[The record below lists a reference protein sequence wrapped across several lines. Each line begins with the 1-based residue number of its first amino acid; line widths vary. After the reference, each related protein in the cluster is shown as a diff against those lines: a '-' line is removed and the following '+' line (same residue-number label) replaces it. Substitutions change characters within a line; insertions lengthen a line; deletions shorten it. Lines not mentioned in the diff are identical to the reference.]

1 MPRPWPRRDAS
12 GGHRRPLLLSRKKST
27 AATTR
32 PTAVQDRS
40 PRPLPSPSPP
50 MPSSAPGLR
59 LRSMP
64 CHACSDAQLPSPS
77 PPMQSKTVAL
87 APMPASMPSRSRLPL
102 AATRSSPAELRLQA
116 IPPAAVC
123 IEFASRRS
131 AESARKPVMELA
143 AVPICPLV
151 RSPPSD
157 APQHSRAGE
166 HRRPHHA
173 MDRQLS
179 ARQYRGRM

>member
-1 MPRPWPRRDAS
+1 MRRPAGRWHTRAACTCLRDTIPRPDHRSTRGDAS
-12 GGHRRPLLLSRKKST
+12 SDACIHAFVRSRPASSLHAMSRLQRC
-27 AATTR
+27 AVAFAIA
-32 PTAVQDRS
+32 PHAVQDRCLG
-40 PRPLPSPSPP
+40 PDACIHAFALTPS
-50 MPSSAPGLR
+50 ARGNKIVPGR
-59 LRSMP
+59 
-64 CHACSDAQLPSPS
+64 
-77 PPMQSKTVAL
+77 T
-87 APMPASMPSRSRLPL
+87 
-102 AATRSSPAELRLQA
+102 RLQA